1 MSPLLAFLLTSL
13 VVEITPGP
21 NMATL
26 AALALER
33 GRAAGLAAVAGV
45 ALGLLCVGTL
55 AAAGLAAAISE
66 IPALYQA
73 LRWGGVFYLFYLAYD
88 AWRDAGEGAGVAR
101 QPDDVRS
108 LFLRG
113 LVINLLNPKAAMF
126 YVAILPAFIDP
137 NRGAILPQNLTL
149 VLLYVAVA
157 TLVHAAIVMLASSL
171 RPLLM
176 GAGEKIVRRGLALVM
191 AAIALWFAWQTR

>member
-73 LRWGGVFYLFYLAYD
+73 LRWGAVFYLFYLAYD